1 MGARKFRNIRFD
13 VKKGLATLV
22 IDQPEFANAL
32 DLTTLQE
39 MHAALQESGLRDDVG
54 AVLVTGE
61 GDYFSS
67 GFNLKRIPLAKGSTR
82 AIQEHFQVLAMWW
95 HQVIN
100 YVTRIPKP
108 VLSAVNG
115 PAAGGGLGLVLVSDL
130 AVCVESARF
139 LCAWHSIG
147 IGNDTATSYSLTRI
161 VGFRR
166 AMELMLTNRTISAA
180 EALDW
185 GIVNRIYKKGEFK
198 SRVAR
203 VAQELADAPTHL
215 QAMAKER
222 FHMGWRQSIE
232 ECTEFEI
239 QNVLASVGH
248 SHFRPILEKFVKKQT
263 KSNTVQVNL

>member
-1 MGARKFRNIRFD
+1 MTKPFKNIRFD

-22 IDQPEFANAL
+22 IDQPKFANAL

-39 MHAALQESGLRDDVG
+39 MHAALQEAGLRDDVG
-54 AVLVTGE
+54 AVLVTGV

-67 GFNLKRIPLAKGSTR
+67 GFNLKRIPLEKGDTR

-100 YVTRIPKP
+100 YVTRIKKP

-115 PAAGGGLGLVLVSDL
+115 AAAGGGLGLVLVSDL
-130 AVCVESARF
+130 AVCVETARF

-147 IGNDTATSYSLTRI
+147 IGNDTATSYSLARI

-166 AMELMLTNRTISAA
+166 AMELMLTNRTLSAK
-180 EALDW
+180 EALEW
-185 GIVNRIYKKGEFK
+185 GMVNRVYKTGEFK
-198 SRVAR
+198 ERVAR

-248 SHFRPILEKFVKKQT
+248 PHFKQILEKFVRKET
-263 KSNTVQVNL
+263 RSDTVQVNL